1 MGIFGLTGIW
11 FLIGAILVWFMQAGF
26 AMVETGFTRAKNAGN
41 IIMKNLMDFCL
52 GTIVFVL
59 LGAGLMMGEDVLFGL
74 VGLPNLGHF
83 YRFCKLRLVGV
94 FLQPRILRDDR
105 DHRFGRDGRTYEI
118 FVLLHLFLCDQRD
131 RLSRRGALGVGRRM
145 ALQRNSGRDIH

>member
-1 MGIFGLTGIW
+1 MGIFGSTGIW

-59 LGAGLMMGEDVLFGL
+59 LGAGLMMTPQGKRMKRVLSKNGS
-74 VGLPNLGHF
+74 
-83 YRFCKLRLVGV
+83 
-94 FLQPRILRDDR
+94 
-105 DHRFGRDGRTYEI
+105 
-118 FVLLHLFLCDQRD
+118 HLARQVADCW
-131 RLSRRGALGVGRRM
+131 M
-145 ALQRNSGRDIH
+145 K